1 MQTTGSITRLLPK
14 SRKGQSGQALRGFVA
29 IPASSQYYQQNQSST
44 QEGKGMAIPDYQTL
58 MRPVLVTLET
68 HGDMSL
74 PNWLTC

>member
-1 MQTTGSITRLLPK
+1 
-14 SRKGQSGQALRGFVA
+14 
-29 IPASSQYYQQNQSST
+29 
-44 QEGKGMAIPDYQTL
+44 MAIPDYQTL